1 MESENIIKEIK
12 WDIALMSF
20 SSGDLKRNNV
30 VFAFMLALVKNL
42 LKYFRNMYLP
52 EWQTLMVAS
61 IRYRLKE
68 AVLVVRKGRYIILRF
83 NREYRYYSLWKNLLR
98 IIT

>member
-1 MESENIIKEIK
+1 
-12 WDIALMSF
+12 MSF
-20 SSGDLKRNNV
+20 SSGGLKRNNV
-30 VFAFMLALVKNL
+30 VFAFMLMAQNL

-52 EWQTLMVAS
+52 EDWQTLMVGS

-68 AVLVVRKGRYIILRF
+68 AVLVVRKGRYIILKF
-83 NREYRYYSLWKNLLR
+83 NREYRYYSLWKSLLR